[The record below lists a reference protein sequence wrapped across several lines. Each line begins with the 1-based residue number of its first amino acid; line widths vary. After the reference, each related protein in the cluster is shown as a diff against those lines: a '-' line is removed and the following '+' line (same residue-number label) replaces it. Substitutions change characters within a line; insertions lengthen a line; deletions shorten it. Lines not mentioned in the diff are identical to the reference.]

1 MSGVRSDLALDDV
14 WATTFHTTPIQLRH
28 QAYLKLGN
36 WKESYLHLQ
45 QLLEFALSHNLAYYI
60 GQSYRYMGEYYL
72 NHGNPDLATPL
83 LIKALNA
90 FHEIGDINNRE
101 QTKNFAAVSAGQE
114 LMPKYIH
121 FMLKCNKGN
130 LEGVSY
136 LQKLIRWKD
145 TRDIAWSESSS
156 VLSTINLDEALTIAA
171 NSASNLNTV
180 LDATLMLEDAS
191 LNRTSLV
198 HTKEVVPS
206 KEVVPPSEVVHT
218 NEAGYTN
225 ETEVN
230 YKQRSETATITSQLS
245 SISALS
251 NLN

>member
-1 MSGVRSDLALDDV
+1 
-14 WATTFHTTPIQLRH
+14 
-28 QAYLKLGN
+28 
-36 WKESYLHLQ
+36 
-45 QLLEFALSHNLAYYI
+45 
-60 GQSYRYMGEYYL
+60 
-72 NHGNPDLATPL
+72 
-83 LIKALNA
+83 
-90 FHEIGDINNRE
+90 
-101 QTKNFAAVSAGQE
+101 
-114 LMPKYIH
+114 MPKYIH

-191 LNRTSLV
+191 LNRTSLGKAATIESVHSDIKTKPSEVV